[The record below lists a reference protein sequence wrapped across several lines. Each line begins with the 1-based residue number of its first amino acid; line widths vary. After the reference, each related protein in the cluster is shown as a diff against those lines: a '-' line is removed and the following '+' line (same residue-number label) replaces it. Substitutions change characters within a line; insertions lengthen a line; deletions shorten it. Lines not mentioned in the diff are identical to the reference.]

1 MSCFFILFFVTF
13 FCTTSSCI
21 SYNATVSLDGKG
33 DYTTIGAAIAA
44 APNNSD
50 SRFIIHVKPG
60 MYFEYI
66 KIESSKTFI
75 TLKGD
80 DASTTTI
87 VGNRSQATGFGTAD
101 SATFVVGAN
110 HFLAVSITFSNSAG
124 AGPKHGQAVA
134 LLNSNNENYTVFYK
148 CVFLGYQDTLFINGK
163 MLFFKDCEIY
173 GTVDFIFGNALV
185 VFQDC
190 RIYARLLNNTVTVT
204 AQSKEYKRQLSGF
217 SFQNCSV
224 MASPE
229 LGPVNETIVFLGR
242 PWRDYSTVIFME
254 SFLDSVVNP
263 AGWSEWSNSSS
274 LKLLFYAEYGNRG
287 PGANLSGRVKWPGF
301 HAIENR
307 KEATRFS
314 VRQFINGTTWLPETG
329 VPYRPDL

>member
-87 VGNRSQATGFGTAD
+87 VGNRSQATGFGTSD
-101 SATFVVGAN
+101 SATFGK
-110 HFLAVSITFSNSAG
+110 LAVVTFF
-124 AGPKHGQAVA
+124 
-134 LLNSNNENYTVFYK
+134 T
-148 CVFLGYQDTLFINGK
+148 
-163 MLFFKDCEIY
+163 FF
-173 GTVDFIFGNALV
+173 
-185 VFQDC
+185 
-190 RIYARLLNNTVTVT
+190 
-204 AQSKEYKRQLSGF
+204 
-217 SFQNCSV
+217 
-224 MASPE
+224 
-229 LGPVNETIVFLGR
+229 
-242 PWRDYSTVIFME
+242 
-254 SFLDSVVNP
+254 
-263 AGWSEWSNSSS
+263 
-274 LKLLFYAEYGNRG
+274 
-287 PGANLSGRVKWPGF
+287 
-301 HAIENR
+301 
-307 KEATRFS
+307 
-314 VRQFINGTTWLPETG
+314 
-329 VPYRPDL
+329 